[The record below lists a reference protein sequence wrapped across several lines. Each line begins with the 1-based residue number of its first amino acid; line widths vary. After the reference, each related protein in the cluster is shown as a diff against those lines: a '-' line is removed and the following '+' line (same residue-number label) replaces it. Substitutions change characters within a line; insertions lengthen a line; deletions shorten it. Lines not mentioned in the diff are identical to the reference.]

1 MDIEKLII
9 KLRRSRSPV
18 SLSEFNKVAQHFGYS
33 IDHIRG
39 SHYVFRNWTGRK
51 FVAPVHNNKI
61 KAVYAR
67 IFIEEQE

>member
-1 MDIEKLII
+1 MDIDKLII
-9 KLRRSRSPV
+9 KLKRNRSPV
-18 SLSEFNKVAQHFGYS
+18 PLSEFNKVAQHFGYS

-51 FVAPVHNNKI
+51 FIVPVHSNKI

>member
-9 KLRRSRSPV
+9 KLKRSRLPI
-18 SLSEFNKVAQHFGYS
+18 SLAEFNKAAQHFGYS

-39 SHYVFRNWTGRK
+39 SHHVFRNWTGRK
-51 FVAPVHNNKI
+51 FVVPVHNNKI